1 MQVFYLISTSLPLMV
16 INQIDKTIFAHYCNI
31 VTSFPVT
38 RCHLGRNRI
47 VVDLY
52 LPQQLLYIINKVVI

>member
-31 VTSFPVT
+31 VTSFPVK
-38 RCHLGRNRI
+38 GAIMAAI
-47 VVDLY
+47 V
-52 LPQQLLYIINKVVI
+52 